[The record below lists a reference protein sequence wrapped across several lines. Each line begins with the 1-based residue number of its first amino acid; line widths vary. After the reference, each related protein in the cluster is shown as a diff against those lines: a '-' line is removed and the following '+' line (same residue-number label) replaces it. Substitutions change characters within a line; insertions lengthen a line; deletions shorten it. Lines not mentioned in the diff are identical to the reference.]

1 MKECSEQRGVNLAN
15 DMCPGRATIR
25 ERKENIMRTKLFAM
39 LAALSIATLGITSCG
54 GGGGSTSTGTQVASK
69 GVITGFGS
77 VYVNG
82 VKYDT
87 TSSGIII
94 DDSSATSDRLKVGM
108 VVKMKGILNDDGVTG
123 SASSIEYE
131 DSLEGPVNL
140 TATGFSVLGQNV
152 VVTATTVFEGVANL
166 AALTNGQVVE
176 VSGLSNPDG
185 SITATRIEV
194 KSSTEYKVRGTVS
207 NLNLGAGTFTLTVTP
222 TLTFTVNYAT
232 ATIVPSAA
240 ALVNGA
246 HVKVKATTAPS
257 GATITAT
264 KVAVKQ
270 SGLEDSARAEIEGMV
285 ANFDSTLKTF
295 TINGTTVNAF
305 WITLPAGFGN
315 GTRVEVKGPLSNGVL
330 AAAKLETE
338 KDSDQDVQGTVS
350 AKTATTLT
358 VNNIVITV
366 TATTMYED
374 SSSRHDRMLSFASI
388 AVNDTVEVKGYLE
401 NIGSLIAT
409 RIERK

>member
-1 MKECSEQRGVNLAN
+1 
-15 DMCPGRATIR
+15 
-25 ERKENIMRTKLFAM
+25 MRTKLFAM

-69 GVITGFGS
+69 GVVTGFGS
-77 VYVNG
+77 VFVNG

-94 DDSSATSDRLKVGM
+94 DDSRVTVDSLKVGM
-108 VVKMKGILNDDGVTG
+108 VVKVKGVLNDDGVTG
-123 SASSIEYE
+123 SASTIEYE
-131 DSLEGPVNL
+131 DDLEGPVANL

-152 VVTATTVFEGVANL
+152 VVTATTVFDGVANL

-176 VSGLSNPDG
+176 VSGFSNPDG
-185 SITATRIEV
+185 SITATRIEA

-207 NLNLGAGTFTLTVTP
+207 NLGAGTFTLTVTP

-232 ATIVPSAA
+232 ATIVPSAT

-246 HVKVKATTAPS
+246 YVKVKAATAPS

-270 SGLEDSARAEIEGMV
+270 SGLEDSARAEIEGMA
-285 ANFDSTLKTF
+285 ANFNSTLKTF

-305 WITLPAGFGN
+305 GITLPAGFGN

-330 AAAKLETE
+330 AAAKLEME

-358 VNNIVITV
+358 VNGIVITV

-374 SSSRHDRMLSFASI
+374 SSSRHDRMFSFASI

>member
-1 MKECSEQRGVNLAN
+1 MK
-15 DMCPGRATIR
+15 
-25 ERKENIMRTKLFAM
+25 TKIFAM
-39 LAALSIATLGITSCG
+39 LAALSIATIGITSCG

-69 GVITGFGS
+69 GVVTGFGS
-77 VYVNG
+77 VFVNG

-94 DDSSATSDRLKVGM
+94 DDSSVTVDSLKVGM
-108 VVKMKGILNDDGVTG
+108 VVKVKGILNDDGVTG

-131 DSLEGPVNL
+131 DSLEGPVANL

-152 VVTATTVFEGVANL
+152 VVTATTVFDGVANL

-207 NLNLGAGTFTLTVTP
+207 NLGASTFTLTVTP
-222 TLTFTVNYAT
+222 TLAFTVNHAN
-232 ATIVPSAA
+232 ATIVPSPA

-246 HVKVKATTAPS
+246 FVKVKATTAPI
-257 GATITAT
+257 GTTITAT

-270 SGLEDSARAEIEGMV
+270 SGFEDSARAEIEGMV
-285 ANFDSTLKTF
+285 ANFNSTLKTF
-295 TINGTTVNAF
+295 TINGITVNAF
-305 WITLPAGFGN
+305 GITLPAGFGD
-315 GTRVEVKGPLSNGVL
+315 GTRVEVKGPFSNGVL
-330 AAAKLETE
+330 SAAKLEME

-358 VNNIVITV
+358 VNGIVITV

-374 SSSRHDRMLSFASI
+374 SSSRHDRMFSFASI

-401 NIGSLIAT
+401 NISSLIAT

>member
-1 MKECSEQRGVNLAN
+1 
-15 DMCPGRATIR
+15 
-25 ERKENIMRTKLFAM
+25 MRTKLFAM

-69 GVITGFGS
+69 GVVTGFGS
-77 VYVNG
+77 VFVNG

-94 DDSSATSDRLKVGM
+94 DDSSVTVDSLKVGM
-108 VVKMKGILNDDGVTG
+108 VVKVKGVLNDDGVTG

-131 DSLEGPVNL
+131 DDLEGPVANL

-152 VVTATTVFEGVANL
+152 VVTATTIFEGVANL
-166 AALTNGQVVE
+166 AALTNGQIVE
-176 VSGLSNPDG
+176 ISGLSNPDG

-194 KSSTEYKVRGTVS
+194 KSSTEFKVRGTVS
-207 NLNLGAGTFTLTVTP
+207 NLGASTFTLTVTP
-222 TLTFTVNYAT
+222 TLTFTVNYAN
-232 ATIVPSAA
+232 ATIIPSPT

-246 HVKVKATTAPS
+246 SVKVKATTAPIGS
-257 GATITAT
+257 TITAT

-270 SGLEDSARAEIEGMV
+270 SGFEDSARAEIEGMV
-285 ANFDSTLKTF
+285 ANFNSTLKTF
-295 TINGTTVNAF
+295 TINGVTVNAF
-305 WITLPAGFGN
+305 GITLPAGFGD
-315 GTRVEVKGPLSNGVL
+315 GTRVEVKGPFSNGVL
-330 AAAKLETE
+330 SANKLEIE

-358 VNNIVITV
+358 VNGIVITV

-374 SSSRHDRMLSFASI
+374 SSSRHDRLFSFASI

-401 NIGSLIAT
+401 NISSLIAT

>member
-1 MKECSEQRGVNLAN
+1 
-15 DMCPGRATIR
+15 
-25 ERKENIMRTKLFAM
+25 MRTKLFAM

-54 GGGGSTSTGTQVASK
+54 GGGGTTSTGTQVASK
-69 GVITGFGS
+69 GVVTGFGS
-77 VYVNG
+77 VFVNG

-87 TSSGIII
+87 TSSGVII
-94 DDSSATSDRLKVGM
+94 DDSSATADSLKVGM
-108 VVKMKGILNDDGVTG
+108 VVKVKGVLNDDGVTG

-131 DSLEGPVNL
+131 DSLEGPVANL

-152 VVTATTVFEGVANL
+152 VVTATTVFDGVANL
-166 AALTNGQVVE
+166 AAVTNGQVVE
-176 VSGLSNPDG
+176 VSGFSNPDG

-207 NLNLGAGTFTLTVTP
+207 NLGTNTFTLTVTP

-246 HVKVKATTAPS
+246 YVKVKATTAPS
-257 GATITAT
+257 GTTITAT

-270 SGLEDSARAEIEGMV
+270 SGLEDSARAEIEGIV
-285 ANFDSTLKTF
+285 ANFNSTLKTF

-305 WITLPAGFGN
+305 GITLPAGFGN
-315 GTRVEVKGPLSNGVL
+315 GTRVEVKGSLSNGVL
-330 AAAKLETE
+330 TAAKLEME

-358 VNNIVITV
+358 VNGIVITV

-374 SSSRHDRMLSFASI
+374 SSSRHDRMFSFASI